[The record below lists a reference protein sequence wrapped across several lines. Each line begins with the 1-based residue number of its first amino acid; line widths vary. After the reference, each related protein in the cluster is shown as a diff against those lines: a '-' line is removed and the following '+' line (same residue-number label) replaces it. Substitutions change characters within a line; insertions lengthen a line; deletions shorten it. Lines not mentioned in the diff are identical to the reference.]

1 MNFPPP
7 SERQAKA
14 IWLSL
19 TTLAVVLGLALIGA
33 VFWGAGL
40 LVQLL
45 SPVLWPLAFAA
56 VIAYVLSPVVN
67 WLETRRLTRM
77 RAVGLVFVAASV
89 LFLGAL
95 GSVIPRA
102 IVEARDL
109 ASQFPTFV
117 ARLQVRMQTWLDHP
131 PAPLRSFLPV
141 EWQRRLQPSSG
152 GTTPDTNSPATNL
165 PTAVPLDSAVP
176 TNGLPSSQTNDPALL
191 HSTNDSLVLT
201 NILFVPGLNA
211 PADPDAPWWVKA
223 LNPNSLRSVGTWF
236 ATVTPDVLRWTLG
249 QVGRVASWFG
259 LLAGLF
265 LVPVYAFFFLLEEK
279 NIARSWTDYLPV
291 ADPAIKKEA
300 VFVLR
305 SINDALIVFFRGQ
318 VLVALCDGVMYAIGF
333 LLIGLPYALLIGVM
347 ASIVT
352 IVPFLGAAL
361 VCGTALIIAIV
372 QFGDWQHPLLVLLVF
387 SVVQFIEGF
396 VVQPKI
402 VGDRVGLHPLMVIIA
417 LMVGTTLLGGIL
429 GGILAIPL
437 TAALKVLMGRY
448 VWKAV
453 PPAAPVPAGPG

>member
-19 TTLAVVLGLALIGA
+19 TTLAVALGLALIGA
-33 VFWGAGL
+33 VFWGLGF

-67 WLETRRLTRM
+67 WLETRKLSRT
-77 RAVGLVFVAASV
+77 RAVGLVFAAAGL

-117 ARLQVRMQTWLDHP
+117 TRLQIRMQSWLDHP
-131 PAPLRSFLPV
+131 PAPLRSLLPV
-141 EWQRRLQPSSG
+141 EWQKRWDLSPGRTRSG
-152 GTTPDTNSPATNL
+152 TNGSATNL
-165 PTAVPLDSAVP
+165 STALPLNSVTL
-176 TNGLPSSQTNDPALL
+176 TNGRSLSPTNDPTPLAL
-191 HSTNDSLVLT
+191 TNDSPLLT
-201 NILFVPGLNA
+201 NILIVPGLNA
-211 PADPDAPWWVKA
+211 PADPAAPWWIKA

-291 ADPAIKKEA
+291 ADPVIKQEA

-333 LLIGLPYALLIGVM
+333 LLIGLPYALLIGLM

-387 SVVQFIEGF
+387 GVVQFIEGF
-396 VVQPKI
+396 VIQPKI

-448 VWKAV
+448 VWKAG
-453 PPAAPVPAGPG
+453 PASASRP